1 MSLNKGHNKSGVKW
15 LLFPHRAMSSLYS
28 DPQWS
33 SNMNKAVS
41 RLSDPG
47 VELEQALAWLHERT
61 KEKHFSLSDIWGVL
75 ISAGIMKQV
84 PEQP

>member
-1 MSLNKGHNKSGVKW
+1 
-15 LLFPHRAMSSLYS
+15 
-28 DPQWS
+28 
-33 SNMNKAVS
+33 MNKAVS

-61 KEKHFSLSDIWGVL
+61 KEEYFSLSDIWGVL

-84 PEQP
+84 TEQHPFYIKYST